1 MTVAAAVALFVSSR
15 REQKQLDQEREY
27 NETLRKKSE
36 RGEPVSEAF
45 FDEDGER
52 VEMIDAEL
60 TETETADADIADED
74 IVDAQQV
81 SR

>member
-15 REQKQLDQEREY
+15 KEQKQLDQEREY

-36 RGEPVSEAF
+36 QGEPVSEAF

-52 VEMIDAEL
+52 VE
-60 TETETADADIADED
+60 
-74 IVDAQQV
+74 
-81 SR
+81 